1 MVRITI
7 LNWDK
12 YNEKRKDVQKCSWLR
27 LEHEF
32 PQSQSLFG
40 VPAAERYVFMAL
52 LCLAG
57 KRNAA
62 ELEFDPKWFCWV
74 SGDCFDVGTLERAL
88 MLLDG
93 KCLKVDDWGLTLPVR
108 DERATCTLRARDGD
122 EPLRTD
128 GRDETDETRRTLA
141 ELPAPE
147 PAPPEHPP
155 AQVIAASPRA
165 PNPTWLVWEKYSA
178 AYARRHGIGPP
189 KNAKNLSLCKR
200 LTDLLGP
207 DAPEVASF
215 FLTHPDRTYVHAK
228 HPMNLL
234 VRDAEKI
241 YAEWKTGKRGTMAQ
255 AKDEE
260 LHAGNVEAVQTYLER
275 KGTV

>member
-1 MVRITI
+1 MRVTI

-40 VPAAERYVFMAL
+40 VPAAERYVFMSL

-57 KRNAA
+57 KRNTAQ
-62 ELEFDPKWFCWV
+62 LEFDPKWFCWV

-108 DERATCTLRARDGD
+108 DERVTCTLRARDEH

-128 GRDETDETRRTLA
+128 GRDETDETRRTLDESA
-141 ELPAPE
+141 A
-147 PAPPEHPP
+147 PAPPEPVAEVLP
-155 AQVIAASPRA
+155 VKS
-165 PNPTWLVWEKYSA
+165 PNPTWAVWEKYSA
-178 AYARRHGIGPP
+178 AFARRHGIGPP
-189 KNAKNLSLCKR
+189 KNDKNMAQCKQLVAR
-200 LTDLLGP
+200 LGP

-228 HPMNLL
+228 HPLNLL
-234 VRDAEKI
+234 VRDAERI
-241 YAEWKTGKRGTMAQ
+241 YAEWKTGRKGTVES
-255 AKDEE
+255 AKGEE
-260 LHAGNVEAVQTYLER
+260 LHAGNVEAVQEYLR
-275 KGTV
+275 QRGNP